1 MMREKHNERETDEW
15 EKAKKEDEKT
25 ENKDGDA
32 CKGEIFFFSHEG
44 KFGNLRSQSLSGTE
58 TTAGKTEE
66 WRQKWVRE
74 CESTRGSCKTGERER
89 ESGFMV

>member
-1 MMREKHNERETDEW
+1 MRERLMNGRRRKR
-15 EKAKKEDEKT
+15 KMKRRKIKT
-25 ENKDGDA
+25 EMHVK
-32 CKGEIFFFSHEG
+32 ERSFFFSHEG
-44 KFGNLRSQSLSGTE
+44 KFGNLRSQSLSGIE